1 MPTIRIPTPLARFAD
16 DQKTVTVEG
25 NTVADAMKSLVQQH
39 TALKHHLFDDE
50 GKMRNFVNVYL
61 NDTDVR
67 TLQKEATSVKEDD
80 KLVIV
85 PSIAG
90 GRRDQN

>member
-1 MPTIRIPTPLARFAD
+1 MPTIRIPTPLARFAN

-25 NTVADAMKSLVQQH
+25 STVAEAMESLVQKH
-39 TALKHHLFDDE
+39 SALKPHLFDDE

-67 TLQKEATSVKEDD
+67 TLQKDQTPVKEDD

-90 GRRDQN
+90 GQP